1 MAGPTFIWISPSKN
15 PSRMIQATLLISLS
29 CLSLYTLGSGV
40 RHYDPGQVTGES
52 LLLQQ
57 REYLWRGGNPGP
69 DSSKIPPREASLG
82 CHPLNPLLRNLHPC
96 REPQVPIPSPRT
108 PPPPTG
114 PPLTLLPSYPPPSG
128 QPPPSSSHFPS
139 PTQGPACT
147 LSLGLPKCTTLLQP
161 LPDQGLTSSPLPPRL
176 EDAGF

>member
-57 REYLWRGGNPGP
+57 REYLVGWDPGP
-69 DSSKIPPREASLG
+69 DSSKIPPRDASLR
-82 CHPLNPLLRNLHPC
+82 CHPLNPLPLRNLHTL
-96 REPQVPIPSPRT
+96 REPQVPTPSPRT
-108 PPPPTG
+108 PPPLHSSSCD
-114 PPLTLLPSYPPPSG
+114 PPAFIPSSLG
-128 QPPPSSSHFPS
+128 QPPASSSHFPS

-161 LPDQGLTSSPLPPRL
+161 LPDQGLTSSPLPSQ